1 MKKRILFGLV
11 LVFSALT
18 ARAVSWSGTLP
29 VLHIETQN
37 HAPVNSKET
46 YVQATYWLDPL
57 NTGAEAIGSADAPL
71 PLQIKGR
78 GNWTWNGFDKK
89 PYRLKLDKK
98 APLLGMKSSKHFGLL
113 AHADDTHGFLRN
125 TVGFWLSRHI
135 GMAWTP
141 SQQPVEVVLNG
152 DYIGLYFL
160 TELIRVDKDRVNIVE
175 QPDNTTHADS
185 VTGGWLVEIDNY
197 DSDPHVEI
205 TEGDGRRIIF
215 TYKTPEVLSAA
226 QETFLTDE
234 MTRLNSL
241 IYGDKDAGTLWQ
253 YVDIESLA
261 RFFIVQELTDNY
273 ESFHGSCYLYRD
285 MGTAEKWHFGP
296 VWDFGSSFNYDKT
309 RPFYEG
315 REHHNTWAPQ
325 LAQFPEFQHRVQ
337 AVWSAFYNAAYSDIY
352 AYTAD
357 FVKQIE
363 QAAKND
369 AERWQSQG
377 YGNTDLD
384 EDLARVQDRLRRA
397 AEYMNKTYGLLP
409 EGITEVQDN
418 AKPSARKV
426 LTPDGELLIIANGK
440 TYRLL

>member
-1 MKKRILFGLV
+1 MKKRILSGIFL
-11 LVFSALT
+11 ALF
-18 ARAVSWSGTLP
+18 AASVYAVSWSGTLP

-37 HAPVNSKET
+37 HATIDSKET

-113 AHADDTHGFLRN
+113 AHADDYNGFLRN

-205 TEGDGRRIIF
+205 TEGDGWRIIF

-234 MTRLNSL
+234 MTRINRL

-253 YVDIESLA
+253 YIDIESLA

-285 MGTAEKWHFGP
+285 MGAAEKWHFGP

-337 AVWSAFYNAAYSDIY
+337 AVWSAFYYTAYSDIY

-384 EDLARVQDRLRRA
+384 GDLARVQERLRRA

-409 EGITEVQDN
+409 EGINKVQDDIEP
-418 AKPSARKV
+418 AARKV

-440 TYRLL
+440 NYRLL